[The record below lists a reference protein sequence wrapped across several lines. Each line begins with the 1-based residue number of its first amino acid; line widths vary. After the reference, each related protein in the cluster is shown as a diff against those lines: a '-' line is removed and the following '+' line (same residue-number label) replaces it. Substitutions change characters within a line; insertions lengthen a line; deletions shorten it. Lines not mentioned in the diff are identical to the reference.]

1 MLIYSIVPNLEKYLT
16 NLNLDVTRDL
26 FITSQFETHV
36 SSIASIIYYLGSQC
50 SHNSRSSNL
59 ADFLKKWKGKKN
71 EKKN

>member
-36 SSIASIIYYLGSQC
+36 SSIATYLGSQC

-59 ADFLKKWKGKKN
+59 THFLKN
-71 EKKN
+71 EKEKKMQINH

>member
-59 ADFLKKWKGKKN
+59 THFLKN
-71 EKKN
+71 EKEKKMQINH